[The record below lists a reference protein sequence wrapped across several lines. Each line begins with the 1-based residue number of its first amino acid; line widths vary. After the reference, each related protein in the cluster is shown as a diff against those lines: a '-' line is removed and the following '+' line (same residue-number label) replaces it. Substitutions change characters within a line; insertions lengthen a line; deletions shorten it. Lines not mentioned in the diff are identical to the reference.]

1 MYIVGAE
8 AIPDLDIAK
17 RKYCFRILL
26 PSSDE
31 TGEVRMYFDTVRE
44 REKDKL
50 FIRMFVF
57 IPFSLMSTVPGWQG
71 VEWQ

>member
-44 REKDKL
+44 RERERERD
-50 FIRMFVF
+50 R
-57 IPFSLMSTVPGWQG
+57 
-71 VEWQ
+71 ERERERER